1 MPAPTWVV
9 GSGGLLGSWVTR
21 ELRRRDVPVTTS
33 TVPWEES
40 EQARSVLLA
49 DADRFVR
56 STRGGRWRVAWCA
69 GAGVNG
75 TTPEAFAAEND
86 LLRDVLD
93 GLARASGG
101 SAENGTVFHASSA
114 GGVYAAATGAPHSEH
129 TPTAPLGPYGHAKL
143 AAEAVIADFAR
154 ETGATAVIGRFANLY
169 GPGQNLDKPQ
179 GLISHLCR
187 GYLTGTP
194 VSIYVSMDTL
204 RDYLFVADAGEM
216 VADAL
221 DRAEAEPGGVS
232 IKIFASGRSVTIGAI
247 LGACRTVFR
256 RRPNVVLAS
265 SPLASVQGRDLRLR
279 SVVWPELDRRSHRP
293 LPAGIAATL
302 ESTRRAMGQSAR
314 PSVRS
319 PERA

>member
-33 TVPWEES
+33 VVPWDEP
-40 EQARSVLLA
+40 EQARTVLLA

-56 STRGGRWRVAWCA
+56 GAGGGPWRVAWCA

-75 TTPEAFAAEND
+75 TTSEAFAAENA

-93 GLARASGG
+93 GLAHAGGG
-101 SAENGTVFHASSA
+101 SAERGTVFHASSA
-114 GGVYAAATGAPHSEH
+114 GGVYAAAPGAPHSEYS
-129 TPTAPLGPYGHAKL
+129 PTAPLGLYGHAKL
-143 AAEAVIADFAR
+143 AAETVVTDFAR

-169 GPGQNLDKPQ
+169 GPGQNLAKPQ
-179 GLISHLCR
+179 GLVSHLCR

-204 RDYLFVADAGEM
+204 RDYLFVSDAAEM

-221 DRAEAEPGGVS
+221 ARAEAAPGGVS
-232 IKIFASGRSVTIGAI
+232 TKIFASGRSVTIGAI

-302 ESTRRAMGQSAR
+302 EATRRSMGQSAR

-319 PERA
+319 PDRA